1 MSYSIALSFPAGRY
15 HATAWGRHVN
25 EGIPEWPPS
34 PWRLL
39 RALVAVWKRTLSA
52 DAFVARHMPAALAKL
67 ILPPV
72 YKLPS
77 AVLTHTRHYMPQV
90 DARTGLV
97 FDGFLVLKRSDEL
110 GVHWPSAELLAA
122 EQEALARVLANFD
135 HLGRSESWCS
145 TRICADWEAL
155 PGALCAPIDFDLL
168 SDDDLDASEAI
179 RLLAPDPAE
188 WNAWSFGR
196 KAPRPDPGWNL
207 LAETA
212 DLHAEGWSDPPGSR
226 WVTYARPVDAL
237 RPPPPARRRASAAAS
252 RNAPRLVR
260 FAFDG
265 PVLPRVT
272 ETVYVAELV
281 RRRLQGA
288 YGRMFDGA
296 SSPALSGRDD
306 DGALL
311 SGHGHAFFLPMDAD
325 GDGMLDNVLLYA
337 PGGFSPQE
345 ESVFDAWRRLN
356 GPSGIA
362 MNVLLL
368 SREERLP
375 SARVWRSVTP
385 FVATRHYKERGTKRD
400 AFPHEQLTEMNLR
413 EELHRFGLPAPLRVT
428 ELPVCRQ
435 SGGRPLP
442 WREFRQRRVFG
453 RGRRGSAFGRGFEIE
468 FAEPVQGPL
477 AFGYAAH
484 YGLGA
489 FEPVGDATAVVP
501 VGTSRG

>member
-39 RALVAVWKRTLSA
+39 RALVAVWKRTLPD

-67 ILPPV
+67 IVTSV
-72 YKLPS
+72 YKLPP
-77 AVLTHTRHYMPQV
+77 AVLTHTRHYMPLMS
-90 DARTGLV
+90 DKTGLV
-97 FDGFLVLKRSDEL
+97 FDGFLALNREDEL
-110 GVHWPSAELLAA
+110 GVHWPAAELSAA

-145 TRICADWEAL
+145 ARVCADWEAL
-155 PGALCAPIDFDLL
+155 PGALCATIDSDLL

-179 RLLAPDPAE
+179 RLLTPDVTE
-188 WNAWSFGR
+188 WNTWSFGK
-196 KAPRPDPGWNL
+196 KAPRPDPAWNL

-226 WVTYARPVDAL
+226 WVTYARPSDAL
-237 RPPPPARRRASAAAS
+237 RPPPPARRRAPAAAAT
-252 RNAPRLVR
+252 NALRLVR
-260 FAFDG
+260 FALDG
-265 PVLPRVT
+265 PVLPHVT

-281 RRRLQGA
+281 RRRLQGI

-296 SSPALSGRDD
+296 SSPSLSGRDD

-311 SGHGHAFFLPMDAD
+311 SGHEHAFFLPMDAD

-337 PGGFSPQE
+337 PGAFSPQE
-345 ESVFDAWRRLN
+345 ERVFDAWRRLN

-368 SREERLP
+368 GREERLP
-375 SARVWRSVTP
+375 RARVWRSFTP

-400 AFPHEQLTEMNLR
+400 AFPREQLTEMNLR

-428 ELPVCRQ
+428 ELPVRMQ
-435 SGGRPLP
+435 DGGRLLP
-442 WREFRQRRVFG
+442 WREFRQRRVWG
-453 RGRRGSAFGRGFEIE
+453 SGKRGNTFGRGFELE
-468 FAEPVQGPL
+468 FAQPVQGLL
-477 AFGYAAH
+477 ALGYAAH

-489 FEPVGDATAVVP
+489 FEPID
-501 VGTSRG
+501 